1 MEPRYREHAHAQAMF
16 EKVERFLAS
25 TLSQA
30 EFCQQE
36 GLAYWTFRYWLKRHR
51 LRGTVTAAAPTQTTT
66 IAANPETL
74 SDFIPLR
81 LLPTEP
87 AAPSSTCV
95 IEYPSGVIVRFHG
108 PVEGAVL
115 AQLLHT
121 QPA

>member
-1 MEPRYREHAHAQAMF
+1 MF

-25 TLSQA
+25 RLSQA
-30 EFCQQE
+30 AFCQQE

-51 LRGTVTAAAPTQTTT
+51 LRGTVAAPPQTQTST
-66 IAANPETL
+66 IAAHPETL

-87 AAPSSTCV
+87 AAPPPTCV
-95 IEYPSGVIVRFHG
+95 IEYPTGIIVRFNG
-108 PVEGAVL
+108 SVDATVL

>member
-1 MEPRYREHAHAQAMF
+1 MEQRYREHAHAQAMF

-36 GLAYWTFRYWLKRHR
+36 GLAYWTFRYWLKKYR
-51 LRGTVTAAAPTQTTT
+51 LRSTVPPQTRTSTVTA
-66 IAANPETL
+66 NDETP

-95 IEYPSGVIVRFHG
+95 IEYPSGILVRFHG
-108 PVEGAVL
+108 PVDGAVL